1 MGFRRAAGRA
11 WRWRALPPL
20 RLPGACP
27 AIGALC
33 ASVCRDS
40 ERGRRVL
47 KDEQQDTD
55 NDPNTVELDDRT
67 EHYDEYFGR
76 PRRMR
81 LAASYTLL
89 LMLCSVPAAVDY
101 GLVFDLSHRK

>member
-1 MGFRRAAGRA
+1 M
-11 WRWRALPPL
+11 ALARTASPASPWSLPCDRSPL
-20 RLPGACP
+20 RL
-27 AIGALC
+27 C
-33 ASVCRDS
+33 ARRRDS
-40 ERGRRVL
+40 KRGRRVL
-47 KDEQQDTD
+47 QDEQQDTD